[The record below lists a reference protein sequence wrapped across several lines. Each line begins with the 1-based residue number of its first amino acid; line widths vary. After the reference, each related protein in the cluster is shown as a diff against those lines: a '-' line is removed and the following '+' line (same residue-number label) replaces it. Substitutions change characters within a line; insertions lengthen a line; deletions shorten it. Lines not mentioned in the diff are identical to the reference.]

1 MSSDK
6 GTQPSRFWQFIEVG
20 DGNWV
25 WERGNE
31 DGTSTRVGP
40 FNSLQ
45 ECVVDARDHGFDE
58 SKLERRKVPR
68 ADPQHRVDGSTRPE
82 RG

>member
-1 MSSDK
+1 MNPDERAPP
-6 GTQPSRFWQFIEVG
+6 TRFWQFIEVG

-25 WERGNE
+25 WERGNQ

-40 FNSLQ
+40 FITLQ

-58 SKLERRKVPR
+58 SKLERRRMPR
-68 ADPQHRVDGSTRPE
+68 AEAQSGNAT
-82 RG
+82 